1 VEVKRRPFMATSS
14 DPIIQGLMNETEA
27 IDPADPN
34 LLDKMNEIAQK
45 IATRQRELKAVLTG
59 QPVSTAALADPADA
73 FACEGCQ

>member
-1 VEVKRRPFMATSS
+1 MATSS

-45 IATRQRELKAVLTG
+45 IAERQRELKAVFSGKTINDDNLI
-59 QPVSTAALADPADA
+59 DPSDS